1 MATTIKKN
9 KNSNNNFD
17 FYADPLSIT
26 GADGEVANTLTV
38 GTGNAAAKAAVK
50 AAGKKLLG
58 RDFGTTGQAHW
69 EKDWNAAYAAA
80 KAGGASDA
88 AATTAATG
96 SIEANIG
103 AHSEA
108 KTFAKYGIAKTAY
121 EGTDTFADVDKVADW
136 YKAGTYTDDDVNE
149 FALGTRDADW
159 ATKLNTGN
167 LEGFL
172 KNQNY
177 QYGTLQ
183 GNTVGQEGNE
193 WWGYQKNLAIDHLMT
208 DEGGNYSFATASKI
222 ADANVAADIARN
234 SGHENFIKYG
244 SIGYGGP
251 LQIKTYGEDNLPGL
265 PGQEATSSTGI
276 DEVYLNF
283 DPDAMAALKK
293 GGLYKGSGF
302 TSGVDADGNL
312 FTKGAKA
319 YNPYYIDDDGNVV
332 TGDAIADDYSGDLVT
347 DDSAS
352 GFKYIP
358 DSSVPGGFRIS
369 ADPTKKLS
377 KIVAGEESGT
387 GDAGTVVS
395 GYMDD
400 RGKKTFQIP
409 TNVTNVD
416 ASRFAKDAANKLDL
430 STWADDPAN
439 AAAIAAGDFSY
450 KNKGT
455 GLVNINGQLTHVG
468 TTKQGG
474 DDTNL
479 GLKKNETLLIDD
491 GGKIVG
497 VTGGENVTNTY
508 TTNTTNT
515 TNTTEGAKNYYYG
528 MGGGG
533 KTIIATPPPASK
545 TAKDQQIKEPTR
557 IINQAPRRDQY
568 NKIRGR
574 GPTQIP
580 GAGGG
585 LSIPVG

>member
-1 MATTIKKN
+1 MTT
-9 KNSNNNFD
+9 
-17 FYADPLSIT
+17 
-26 GADGEVANTLTV
+26 
-38 GTGNAAAKAAVK
+38 AAEAVK

-58 RDFGTTGQAHW
+58 RDFGTTGQAYW
-69 EKDWNAAYAAA
+69 ENDWNAAYAAA
-80 KAGGASDA
+80 KEGGASDA
-88 AATTAATG
+88 AAAAAATG
-96 SIEANIG
+96 TIENSIG

-136 YKAGTYTDDDVNE
+136 YTAGDYTSDANE
-149 FALGTRDADW
+149 WAGGTRDVDW

-193 WWGYQKNLAIDHLMT
+193 WWGYQKNLAIDHLMS

-222 ADANVAADIARN
+222 ADADVAADIARN

-244 SIGYGGP
+244 SIGYGNP
-251 LQIKTYGEDNLPGL
+251 LEIKTYGEDNLEGL
-265 PGQEATSSTGI
+265 PGQDATSSTGI
-276 DEVYLNF
+276 GEVYLNF
-283 DPDAMAALKK
+283 DPDAMAALKA
-293 GGLYKGSGF
+293 GGLYEGTGF
-302 TSGVDADGNL
+302 TSGTDIDGNL

-319 YNPYYIDDDGNVV
+319 YNPYYIDADGNVV
-332 TGDAIADDYSGDLVT
+332 TGDAIADDYSGDLIT

-352 GFKYIP
+352 GFTYKA
-358 DSSVPGGFRIS
+358 DSSVPGGYRII
-369 ADPTKKLS
+369 ADSDKKLS
-377 KIVAGEESGT
+377 KIVAGEESAIGSE
-387 GDAGTVVS
+387 GTVVS

-400 RGKKTFQIP
+400 RGNKTFEIP

-416 ASRFAKDAANKLDL
+416 ASQFAQGAANKLDL
-430 STWADDPAN
+430 STWVENPAN
-439 AAAIAAGDFSY
+439 KAAVDARDFSY
-450 KNKGT
+450 KNKGG

-479 GLKKNETLLIDD
+479 GLNKGETITIIDD
-491 GGKIVG
+491 TGKTVG
-497 VTGGENVTNTY
+497 LTGGEHVTNTY
-508 TTNTTNT
+508 TTNTSNLTENIH
-515 TNTTEGAKNYYYG
+515 NITEGATNYYYG
-528 MGGGG
+528 MGGGGGG
-533 KTIIATPPPASK
+533 KTIIATPPPPSK

>member
-1 MATTIKKN
+1 MTT
-9 KNSNNNFD
+9 
-17 FYADPLSIT
+17 
-26 GADGEVANTLTV
+26 
-38 GTGNAAAKAAVK
+38 AAEAVK

-58 RDFGTTGQAHW
+58 RDFGATGQAYW

-80 KAGGASDA
+80 KASGASDA
-88 AATTAATG
+88 AAATAATG
-96 SIEANIG
+96 TIENSIG
-103 AHSEA
+103 VHSEA

-121 EGTDTFADVDKVADW
+121 EGTDTFAGVDNVADW
-136 YKAGTYTDDDVNE
+136 YTAGDYAEDANE
-149 FALGTRDADW
+149 WAGGTRDVDW
-159 ATKLNTGN
+159 STKLNTGN

-193 WWGYQKNLAIDHLMT
+193 WWGYQKNLAIDHLMS

-222 ADANVAADIARN
+222 ADADVAADIARG

-251 LQIKTYGEDNLPGL
+251 LEIKTYGEDNLEGL
-265 PGQEATSSTGI
+265 PGQDATSSTGI

-283 DPDAMAALKK
+283 DPDAMAALKA
-293 GGLYKGSGF
+293 GGLYEGSGF
-302 TSGVDADGNL
+302 TSGTDEDGNL

-352 GFKYIP
+352 GFTYKA
-358 DSSVPGGFRIS
+358 DSSVPGGFRIV
-369 ADPTKKLS
+369 ADSDKKLS
-377 KIVAGEESGT
+377 KIVAGEESAT
-387 GDAGTVVS
+387 GSEGTVVS
-395 GYMDD
+395 GYMNDW
-400 RGKKTFQIP
+400 GKKTFEIP

-416 ASRFAKDAANKLDL
+416 ASRFAKGAANKLDL
-430 STWADDPAN
+430 STWVENPKN
-439 AAAIAAGDFSY
+439 AAAVAAGDFSY
-450 KNKGT
+450 KNKGA

-479 GLKKNETLLIDD
+479 GLNKGETITIVDD
-491 GGKIVG
+491 TGKTVG
-497 VTGGENVTNTY
+497 VTGGEHVTNTY
-508 TTNTTNT
+508 TTNTSNSTENIH
-515 TNTTEGAKNYYYG
+515 NITEGATNYYYG
-528 MGGGG
+528 MGGGGGG
-533 KTIIATPPPASK
+533 KTIIATPPPPSK

-557 IINQAPRRDQY
+557 IINQAPKRDQY

>member
-1 MATTIKKN
+1 MTT
-9 KNSNNNFD
+9 
-17 FYADPLSIT
+17 
-26 GADGEVANTLTV
+26 
-38 GTGNAAAKAAVK
+38 AAEAVK

-58 RDFGTTGQAHW
+58 RDFGKTGQAHW

-80 KAGGASDA
+80 KAGGATDA
-88 AATTAATG
+88 AAATAATG

-108 KTFAKYGIAKTAY
+108 KTFSKYGIAKTAY
-121 EGTDTFADVDKVADW
+121 EGTDTFAGVDDVADW
-136 YKAGTYTDDDVNE
+136 YTAGDYTSDANE
-149 FALGTRDADW
+149 WAAGTRDADW

-193 WWGYQKNLAIDHLMT
+193 WWGYQKNLAIDHLMS
-208 DEGGNYSFATASKI
+208 DKGGNYSFATASKI

-251 LQIKTYGEDNLPGL
+251 LEIKTYGEDNLEGL
-265 PGQEATSSTGI
+265 PGQDATSSTGI

-283 DPDAMAALKK
+283 DPDAMAALKA
-293 GGLYKGSGF
+293 GGLYEGSGF
-302 TSGVDADGNL
+302 TSGTDEDGNL

-387 GDAGTVVS
+387 GSDGTVVS
-395 GYMDD
+395 GYMND
-400 RGKKTFQIP
+400 RGKKTFEIP
-409 TNVTNVD
+409 TDVTNVD
-416 ASRFAKDAANKLDL
+416 VSQFAKNAANKLDL
-430 STWADDPAN
+430 STWADNPAN

-450 KNKGT
+450 KNKSAGI
-455 GLVNINGQLTHVG
+455 VNIDG
-468 TTKQGG
+468 TLYGAGTLKKGG

-479 GLKKNETLLIDD
+479 GLNKGETLVVDNGD
-491 GGKIVG
+491 GKTTTLV
-497 VTGGENVTNTY
+497 GGEVITNNS
-508 TTNTTNT
+508 TTNNSTTN
-515 TNTTEGAKNYYYG
+515 NTTEGANNYYYG

-533 KTIIATPPPASK
+533 KTIIATPPPPSK
-545 TAKDQQIKEPTR
+545 TAKEQQITEPTR

>member
-1 MATTIKKN
+1 MTT
-9 KNSNNNFD
+9 
-17 FYADPLSIT
+17 
-26 GADGEVANTLTV
+26 
-38 GTGNAAAKAAVK
+38 AAEAVK

-58 RDFGTTGQAHW
+58 RDFGATGQAYW
-69 EKDWNAAYAAA
+69 ENDWNAAYAAA

-88 AATTAATG
+88 AAAAAATG
-96 SIEANIG
+96 TIENSIG

-136 YKAGTYTDDDVNE
+136 YTAGDYTSDANE
-149 FALGTRDADW
+149 WAGGTRDVDW

-193 WWGYQKNLAIDHLMT
+193 WWGYQKNLAIDHLMS

-222 ADANVAADIARN
+222 ADADVAADIARN

-244 SIGYGGP
+244 SIGYGNP
-251 LQIKTYGEDNLPGL
+251 LEIKTAK
-265 PGQEATSSTGI
+265 EANVDSIASDEAFGI

-283 DPDAMAALKK
+283 DPDAMAALKA
-293 GGLYKGSGF
+293 GGLYEGSGF
-302 TSGVDADGNL
+302 ISGTDEDGNL

-332 TGDAIADDYSGDLVT
+332 TGDAIADDYSGDLIT

-352 GFKYIP
+352 GFTYKA
-358 DSSVPGGFRIS
+358 DSSVPGGYRII
-369 ADPTKKLS
+369 ADSDKKLS
-377 KIVAGEESGT
+377 KIVAGEESAT
-387 GDAGTVVS
+387 GSEGTVVS

-400 RGKKTFQIP
+400 RGNKTFEIP

-416 ASRFAKDAANKLDL
+416 ASRFAKGAANKLDL
-430 STWADDPAN
+430 STWAENPAN
-439 AAAIAAGDFSY
+439 AAAVAAGDFSY
-450 KNKGT
+450 KNIGA

-479 GLKKNETLLIDD
+479 GLNKGETITIIDD
-491 GGKIVG
+491 TGKTVG
-497 VTGGENVTNTY
+497 LTGGEHVTNTY
-508 TTNTTNT
+508 TTNTSNLTENIH
-515 TNTTEGAKNYYYG
+515 NITEGATNYYYG

-533 KTIIATPPPASK
+533 NKTIIATPPPPSK
-545 TAKDQQIKEPTR
+545 TAKEQQIKEPTR
-557 IINQAPRRDQY
+557 IINQAPKRDQY